1 MTKTLEMKRTF
12 LSGSRIVL
20 AVLMCSLFTGCA
32 LVDIKDKGRME
43 NPDVVS
49 REEETGTDGDK
60 AESNIN
66 RFMKKKTGAESGSE
80 LHADSDQLL
89 RETPGSEMQKTVSGS
104 TWMTAAGKSALAEEQ
119 EYVNQLHAAAGVYF
133 VDYTADFMGTGRQE
147 QVKSLY
153 PYLENLP
160 ADHRIECEGDE
171 WYVIVP
177 ASESWTITINRSAW
191 NADTFEDVKKE
202 ELARVSDGLPF
213 LLRCNV
219 SDLHSNV
226 MLTAQN
232 GSRSVSW
239 CPEYNLYAGEVFG
252 NEDFVPLAVK
262 NTLANT
268 GYLYNME
275 GSWYCDANVNDQGQP
290 FFYNVSFLTDPDGNP
305 TTIWYYGGL
314 LVDGREE
321 IRFFWDGTYVRKPEL
336 WEYDY
341 WFNTPDGERT
351 GTIRVEPDNDTVFIQ
366 DLGGESFFPYT
377 GNDSATFYYTPQN
390 MYGEADGEHAGEEGD
405 AADLE
410 YMSQI
415 PEIYEKIMQGMS
427 IYEEEP
433 EEIDGESGRVYV
445 LVSDNGSQYVR
456 EGYYALTMKGVYRMN
471 YLTGDWELLE

>member
-1 MTKTLEMKRTF
+1 
-12 LSGSRIVL
+12 
-20 AVLMCSLFTGCA
+20 
-32 LVDIKDKGRME
+32 ME

-49 REEETGTDGDK
+49 REDETGTDGDK
-60 AESNIN
+60 AEGNIN

-133 VDYTADFMGTGRQE
+133 VDYTADFMGTGRQD
-147 QVKSLY
+147 QVKSLF

-177 ASESWTITINRSAW
+177 AGENWTITINRSTW
-191 NADTFEDVKKE
+191 NADTFEDVKEE

-239 CPEYNLYAGEVFG
+239 CPEYNQYAGEVFG

-262 NTLANT
+262 NAFVNT

-314 LVDGREE
+314 FVDGREE

-377 GNDSATFYYTPQN
+377 GNDSATFYYTPPN
-390 MYGEADGEHAGEEGD
+390 VYGEADGEGAGEEGD

-410 YMSQI
+410 YM
-415 PEIYEKIMQGMS
+415 
-427 IYEEEP
+427 
-433 EEIDGESGRVYV
+433 
-445 LVSDNGSQYVR
+445 
-456 EGYYALTMKGVYRMN
+456 
-471 YLTGDWELLE
+471 